1 MKKFLALVLTLAMV
15 LTLNVSIFASPAAAG
30 SIDVNGK
37 TTVTVGDV
45 TYTVISDLSAITAAG
60 NYILSGD
67 VAVAKN
73 VSVTIPAGTVLNGN
87 GYTIS
92 VSGNSFEAPI
102 AKAPFVLGAGA
113 EIKITNVKFGDMAK
127 EAPVVFEAVAPA
139 TVDAVADDLSLFI
152 EAETGV
158 VATFED
164 VEFSVYAADELVNV
178 NTAAV
183 VAVAAGTYKFE
194 GCTANIELDTGNM
207 SETDGA
213 MLTKGYT
220 GGFVANAVA
229 GSSVS
234 FNNCVANGAIEA
246 DWRTGGYAGA
256 VDGAASFTNCV
267 NNATITNL
275 TLVTGGFVGWVG
287 NDSGN
292 NLSAWT
298 MDNCINNGEI
308 TAYVGPLQINNN
320 NKTHSDASRSAGA
333 MVGYIYKCET
343 GLNPQWI
350 VSNCINTGN
359 IYGEDR
365 LAGMVGD
372 NRLTHQYDKSG
383 VLFQNPENPEVKV
396 GYNPQP
402 ALTIGCINYGDVKCI
417 VKDLVS
423 GAHVLGGM
431 FSRTQGANTLKN
443 CVNYGSVDAN
453 GMKDGHLGG
462 IIGNTSAGQGACYYA
477 GGRVVVE
484 NCVNYGYIVNGRRL
498 AGIIGASESPTTI
511 TNCVNYGTIKSGLGS
526 AAHAGN
532 LNDNGLLGAGIVGM
546 ADRGPHDISNCINYG
561 AIEATHI
568 AGGIV
573 SCTRANGYT
582 HKPVEGSEI
591 VYPMVLNIDNCANF
605 GAVGSDDVDVG
616 GIVGQSLCDVNVKNS
631 LNTGKITAYNSFVA
645 SQLVCNAK
653 LGISIENC
661 YMFGSADDMTFE
673 MNADGILGFNCDMG
687 DSIVC
692 PDGSV
697 MAYAILEEVSDTRN
711 KAITAEAALAKVQE
725 LYPNVPVVLVDG
737 KLVYVETAL
746 RGAQVAL
753 DGADGKAEVRV
764 VGITSDLEFSDV
776 TFSIKVNGGA
786 ASVQA
791 GSLKEEIK
799 NTGYNGTL
807 ETKDAK
813 YLGGEKLYTA
823 IIKDVATSGTV
834 TIEVEMSATFNGVA
848 YKSVATVTV
857 VDGVIANPAAPAA

>member
-45 TYTVISDLSAITAAG
+45 TYTVISDLTAITAAG

-92 VSGNSFEAPI
+92 VAGNSFDAPL

-113 EIKITNVKFGDMAK
+113 EIKITNVKFGDAAK

-152 EAETGV
+152 EEAVGV
-158 VATFED
+158 NATFEN

-194 GCTANIELDTGNM
+194 GCVANVELDTGNM

-220 GGFVANAVA
+220 GGFVASAVA
-229 GSSVS
+229 GSSVA
-234 FNNCVANGAIEA
+234 FNNCVTNGSIEA
-246 DWRTGGYAGA
+246 DWRTGGFVGA
-256 VDGAASFTNCV
+256 VDGAAAFTNCT
-267 NNATITNL
+267 NNAKITNL
-275 TLVTGGFVGWVG
+275 TLVTGGIVGWVG

-298 MDNCINNGEI
+298 MDSCVNNGEI
-308 TAYVGPLQINNN
+308 TAYVGP
-320 NKTHSDASRSAGA
+320 KTADGGSHGDTSRSAGA
-333 MVGYIYKCET
+333 MVGYVYKNET
-343 GLNPQWI
+343 GTNPQWI

-372 NRLTHQYDKSG
+372 NRLTHQYDKNG
-383 VLFQNPENPEVKV
+383 VLFQNPANPEVKV
-396 GYNPQP
+396 GYNPMP

-417 VKDLVS
+417 VKDVVAS
-423 GAHVLGGM
+423 AHVLGGM

-443 CVNYGSVDAN
+443 CVNYGTVDAN

-462 IIGNTSAGQGACYYA
+462 IIGNTSAGQASCYYA

-484 NCVNYGYIVNGRRL
+484 NCVNYGLVINGRRL

-511 TNCVNYGTIKSGLGS
+511 TNCVNYGTIRSGLGS
-526 AAHAGN
+526 AAHAGS
-532 LNDNGLLGAGIVGM
+532 LNDNGLLAAGIVGM
-546 ADRGPHDISNCINYG
+546 ADRGPHDVSNCINYG
-561 AIEATHI
+561 SIEATHI

-582 HKPVEGSEI
+582 HKPVEGTEI
-591 VYPMVLNIDNCANF
+591 VYPMVLNIEDCANF
-605 GAVGSDDVDVG
+605 GFVGSDDVDVG

-631 LNTGKITAYNSFVA
+631 LNTGKVMAYNSFVA

-661 YMFGSADDMTFE
+661 YMFGTFDDMMFE
-673 MNADGILGFNCDMG
+673 PNADGILGFNCDLG
-687 DSIVC
+687 DTIVC

-697 MAYAILEEVSDTRN
+697 MAYAIADEVTDTRN
-711 KAITAEAALAKVQE
+711 QAITAEAAFAKVQE
-725 LYPNVPVVLVDG
+725 LYPNVPVALVDG
-737 KLVYVETAL
+737 AIVYVEVAL

-753 DGADGKAEVRV
+753 DAKDGKVELRV
-764 VGITSDLEFSDV
+764 VGITGDLEFTDV
-776 TFSIKVNGGA
+776 VFNIKVNGGA
-786 ASVQA
+786 ASAQKA
-791 GSLKEEIK
+791 SEKAEIK
-799 NTGYNGTL
+799 STSYNGTL
-807 ETKDAK
+807 EVKDAK

-823 IIKDVATSGTV
+823 LIEGVATTGTT
-834 TIEVEMSATFNGVA
+834 TIEVEMTANFNGTA
-848 YKSVATVTV
+848 YKSVATITV
-857 VDGVIANPAAPAA
+857 VDGVIANPAIPAA